1 MANNEAAL
9 KGAVLPVLEGES
21 QLHNGTAK
29 LLTQSTRECDD
40 VVYVP
45 MTKADALG
53 VGQSMRT
60 LVRGRKLPPGT
71 AAIYTRVAESMI
83 SEARIAIAQSKAGR

>member
-1 MANNEAAL
+1 MANNET
-9 KGAVLPVLEGES
+9 PVEGGSRMHEGERK
-21 QLHNGTAK
+21 LHEATAR
-29 LLTQSTRECDD
+29 LLEQQTRECDD

-71 AAIYTRVAESMI
+71 AEIYTRVAEAMI
-83 SEARIAIAQSKAGR
+83 SDARLSIAQGKAGR